1 MNETVQNAA
10 DSAVAPAPA
19 AAPVA
24 EEAVQQPAIVA
35 SEPAAKVKGKFD
47 EQLGLMLPSDAAQV
61 QAQLS
66 MPGMSDDMVYKIV
79 ETHGGNHAVL
89 YKTYDQAVLARD
101 VRDSIENAAGH
112 KVLPIAKAKLGTT
125 YCKGEYSTEQ
135 GCKGESDTF
144 GIGSLVEFQATG
156 LIVVMCVIVG
166 LTVLCYLMNFI
177 MAKLGL
183 NKVKAPAP
191 AVKAAPAAAPAAK
204 AAAAPAGGFQV
215 KSPLPGSVIKVV
227 VSEGQA
233 VKKGDTLLTL
243 ESMKMEN
250 AIMAEVDGTVKQ
262 IAVTPGQNVM
272 QDDLLIVLG

>member
-125 YCKGEYSTEQ
+125 YCKGA
-135 GCKGESDTF
+135 
-144 GIGSLVEFQATG
+144 ATRFSPSRRRSSG
-156 LIVVMCVIVG
+156 PPTARANTPPNRAARANPTPSASVPWS
-166 LTVLCYLMNFI
+166 NSRP
-177 MAKLGL
+177 
-183 NKVKAPAP
+183 PAL
-191 AVKAAPAAAPAAK
+191 
-204 AAAAPAGGFQV
+204 
-215 KSPLPGSVIKVV
+215 SW
-227 VSEGQA
+227 
-233 VKKGDTLLTL
+233 
-243 ESMKMEN
+243 
-250 AIMAEVDGTVKQ
+250 
-262 IAVTPGQNVM
+262 
-272 QDDLLIVLG
+272 